1 MSETE
6 KNIVGK
12 ITRAVDILPPLQRE
26 RFLGQAEGVLLHA
39 EAVKARAQEKAPAV
53 EEPGQDEEAS
63 A

>member
-6 KNIVGK
+6 KNIVEK

-39 EAVKARAQEKAPAV
+39 EAVKARAQEKAPADTA
-53 EEPGQDEEAS
+53 PGQDEEAS

>member
-6 KNIVGK
+6 KNIVEK

-39 EAVKARAQEKAPAV
+39 EAVKARAQTETDKTEERPA
-53 EEPGQDEEAS
+53 
-63 A
+63 

>member
-6 KNIVGK
+6 KNIVEK
-12 ITRAVDILPPLQRE
+12 IGQAVDILPPLQRE

-39 EAVKARAQEKAPAV
+39 EAVAAREQEKAPAV
-53 EEPGQDEEAS
+53 EEPGQEEGES